1 LRSFAK
7 TFATFAL
14 NGSSVKIIN
23 AKDAKGSAKERKGD
37 SMTVAQGKI
46 KRPKIGFHA
55 PIKGGL
61 HESLIVAKD
70 TGCDAVQIF
79 SRNPRGWLAKPL
91 TEEAIG
97 LFRKTRRQTKLSP
110 VLIHTNYL
118 INLAAADETILFKS
132 IASFREEVER
142 AITLG
147 ADYLVIHPGSAR
159 GSNESDAIKI
169 CALSLKLSCQGLKFG
184 RLRILLE
191 NTAGQGQCI
200 GNRFEHL
207 RAIMDACPELP
218 LGVCVDTAHS
228 FTAGY
233 DIREADGLEATLE
246 IIRRTVGLRNVRA
259 VHFNDSR
266 APYNSRVDR
275 HWHIGEGHIGREA
288 LRRLAQH
295 PKLAHAAFIL
305 ETPYD
310 DPRADL
316 KNLQALRSFVSGTG

>member
-1 LRSFAK
+1 M
-7 TFATFAL
+7 
-14 NGSSVKIIN
+14 
-23 AKDAKGSAKERKGD
+23 RK
-37 SMTVAQGKI
+37 SP
-46 KRPKIGFHA
+46 RIGFHA
-55 PIKGGL
+55 PINGGL
-61 HESLIVAKD
+61 HESLLIAKE

-79 SRNPRGWLAKPL
+79 SRNPRGWMAKPL
-91 TEEAIG
+91 TSESIN
-97 LFRKTRRQTKLSP
+97 LFRQTRKQTKLSP
-110 VLIHTNYL
+110 VLIHANYL
-118 INLAAADETILFKS
+118 INLAANDETILLKS

-142 AITLG
+142 AILLG
-147 ADYLVIHPGSAR
+147 VDYLVVHPGSAR
-159 GSNESDAIKI
+159 GCGETDALEI
-169 CALSLKLSCQGLKFG
+169 CALSLQVACKGLKFG

-191 NTAGQGQCI
+191 NTAGQGECI
-200 GNRFEHL
+200 GHRFEHL
-207 RAIMDACPELP
+207 RTIIKACPKLP

-233 DIREADGLEATLE
+233 DIREPDGLEATIE
-246 IIRRTVGLRNVRA
+246 VIRRTVGLKNVRA

-288 LRRLAQH
+288 LRRFAQH

-316 KNLQALRSFVSGTG
+316 KNLQMLRSFVSG

>member
-1 LRSFAK
+1 MDRK
-7 TFATFAL
+7 T
-14 NGSSVKIIN
+14 S
-23 AKDAKGSAKERKGD
+23 
-37 SMTVAQGKI
+37 
-46 KRPKIGFHA
+46 KRPRIGFHA
-55 PIKGGL
+55 PIKDGL
-61 HESLIVAKD
+61 HESLIIAKE

-79 SRNPRGWLAKPL
+79 SRNPRGWMAKPL
-91 TEEAIG
+91 TSAAVD
-97 LFRKTRRQTKLSP
+97 LFRKTRKQTKLSP

-118 INLAAADETILFKS
+118 INLAAADESLLLKS

-142 AITLG
+142 AILLG
-147 ADYLVIHPGSAR
+147 VDYLVLHPGSAR
-159 GSNESDAIKI
+159 GSNESDAIEI
-169 CALSLKLSCQGLKFG
+169 CTLSLNVSCRGLKLG
-184 RLRILLE
+184 KLRILLE

-200 GNRFEHL
+200 GHRFEQL
-207 RAIMDACPELP
+207 RAIMDACPKLP

-246 IIRRTVGLRNVRA
+246 IIRRTVGLKKVRA

-288 LRRLAQH
+288 LRRVARH
-295 PKLAHAAFIL
+295 RKLAHAAFIL

-316 KNLQALRSFVSGTG
+316 KNLEALRSFVEGND

>member
-1 LRSFAK
+1 MK
-7 TFATFAL
+7 Q
-14 NGSSVKIIN
+14 
-23 AKDAKGSAKERKGD
+23 SAKPR
-37 SMTVAQGKI
+37 
-46 KRPKIGFHA
+46 IGFHA

-61 HESLIVAKD
+61 HESLIVAKE
-70 TGCDAVQIF
+70 TGCDAVQLF
-79 SRNPRGWLAKPL
+79 SRNPRGWMAKPL
-91 TEEAIG
+91 TKEAVE
-97 LFRKTRRQTKLSP
+97 LFKKTRRATKLLP

-118 INLAAADETILFKS
+118 INLAAADDLLLEKS
-132 IASFREEVER
+132 IASFREEVQR

-147 ADYLVIHPGSAR
+147 VDYVVLHPGSAR
-159 GSNESDAIKI
+159 GSCEADGIET
-169 CALSLKLSCQGLKFG
+169 CARSLKIATRGLKLG

-191 NTAGQGQCI
+191 NTAGQGECI
-200 GNRFEHL
+200 GHRFEHL
-207 RAIMDACPELP
+207 RAIMDACESLR

-233 DIREADGLEATLE
+233 DIREEEGLEATIE

-266 APYNSRVDR
+266 AEYNSRVDR

-288 LRRLAQH
+288 LRRFARH

-316 KNLQALRSFVSGTG
+316 KNLEMLRSFVASSPR

>member
-1 LRSFAK
+1 MLTKAITR
-7 TFATFAL
+7 
-14 NGSSVKIIN
+14 
-23 AKDAKGSAKERKGD
+23 
-37 SMTVAQGKI
+37 
-46 KRPKIGFHA
+46 RPKIGFHA
-55 PIKGGL
+55 PIKDGL
-61 HESLIVAKD
+61 HESLILAKE

-79 SRNPRGWLAKPL
+79 SRNPRGWMAKPL
-91 TEEAIG
+91 TKEAVD

-118 INLAAADETILFKS
+118 INLAAADETLLLKS

-142 AITLG
+142 AILLG
-147 ADYLVIHPGSAR
+147 VNYLVVHPGSAR
-159 GSNESDAIKI
+159 GSCEADAIEI
-169 CALSLKLSCQGLKFG
+169 CALSLQLACKGLRLG
-184 RLRILLE
+184 MLRILLE

-200 GNRFEHL
+200 GHRFEHL
-207 RAIMDACPELP
+207 RAIMDACPKLP

-233 DIREADGLEATLE
+233 DIREAGGLEATLE
-246 IIRRTVGLRNVRA
+246 IIRRTVGLKQVRA

-275 HWHIGEGHIGREA
+275 HWHIGEGYIGREA
-288 LRRLAQH
+288 LCRFAQH

-310 DPRADL
+310 DPRTDL
-316 KNLQALRSFVSGTG
+316 KNLEALRSFVNGTS